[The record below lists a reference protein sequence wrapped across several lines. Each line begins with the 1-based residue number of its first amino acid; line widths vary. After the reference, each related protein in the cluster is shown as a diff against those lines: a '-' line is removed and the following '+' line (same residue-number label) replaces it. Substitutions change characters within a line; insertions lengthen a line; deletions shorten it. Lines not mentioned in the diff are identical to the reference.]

1 MSLYRTWSYMKIT
14 YLNCELKWI
23 FIIWFLQL
31 WPEWTQTL
39 FSSYYIIIPNG
50 ITVFSGVLYKWMLYL
65 AKGEQYADCADGKF
79 MLPDSSTCWPGT
91 NFKLFGFGVS
101 CTWINIVLAFTK
113 TEQGHQQI
121 KHLVKTWLLSH

>member
-23 FIIWFLQL
+23 FIWFLQL
-31 WPEWTQTL
+31 RPEWTQTP

-113 TEQGHQQI
+113 IEQGHQQI
-121 KHLVKTWLLSH
+121 NNLVKTWLLSH